1 MRTLLFVSAAVH
13 AALFALVFLT
23 STLDVMLAAVLG
35 VAFALAF
42 GLLALIRNGPIP
54 TMWVAGSG
62 AGMWRDM
69 LPATVLLLAASGK
82 IRSDGHRCLIR
93 CAAGGGSLVNLPEI
107 RAPEQGKL
115 TSVRPPGRA

>member
-54 TMWVAGSG
+54 TMWVA
-62 AGMWRDM
+62 
-69 LPATVLLLAASGK
+69 T
-82 IRSDGHRCLIR
+82 
-93 CAAGGGSLVNLPEI
+93 AGGLVALTGWGSWLVYWALDPTRTATQPVNIIGLLPPVAVVLFLVAALLPSTR
-107 RAPEQGKL
+107 RA
-115 TSVRPPGRA
+115 